1 VAYTADIN
9 IVVRGQAAV
18 NKLQQD
24 LDALA
29 KKLDDIT
36 KRRIGPSTA
45 LETFNAQL
53 AEAKRRLNEVAA
65 GTSAETE
72 AIKNYVTALGN
83 ANAASDRQNKLIQE
97 EINLRQAATGQVQ
110 KLADRQA
117 EFTAR
122 TNEAAQ
128 AAHRQT
134 AEFLRQQRVA
144 KQVAAINATAP
155 AAQLLL
161 PAAAPGAPAMSGG
174 ARRRIT
180 GPVERLG
187 GARTEDQAAMALRFA
202 QALQEQVRPL
212 SQIDALYAGI
222 ANQAAQLQRIKA
234 LPDSAMLNA
243 SARGIKQLET
253 GQDKYNRELQEGVE
267 RLQQVDRL
275 EESRARR
282 ARKLQQRQEYF
293 AEPPAAAP
301 TAPGFGA
308 ASRGRLGGAL
318 SSGIIGGGF
327 PLLFGQGPAA
337 AIGGGL
343 GGLAGGL
350 VGGGFGF
357 ALSIL
362 GTAIGDSIKQSED
375 FNKALA
381 ALNTGL
387 STTGTTAITTGN
399 DIKQL
404 ASDLNVAKE
413 DAIKL
418 VDAFSAFENAQMRES
433 LARLFG
439 PVGGAETFEAIA
451 KAGVDEQNALNAI
464 STLRKQIGNTA
475 AEQLMLQLQTN
486 GAAATQA
493 ALLDL
498 VIRKSLG
505 ITGAQEKQVEFA
517 DLLLST
523 WEGIVAALAGAVSL
537 AVQFL
542 QKMQET
548 SLIKIPFLSE
558 IQQYLTG
565 VKARTPEQIAGD
577 RQMSVLF
584 RLNRDTKAAMQ
595 AIQQQT
601 SVFKAEQAAGAALKP
616 DKGADRAAREAERTA
631 QRIRDIQLETQAIK
645 QLSYIQ
651 GKIVQA
657 EIARDD
663 QLVIRLQGVQR
674 EQEVLHSLQKS
685 LEGVGSEKEKQALL
699 TRAQAQLEQVQLD
712 TAAKLELLEAK
723 RVQNYNDMLY
733 DLQSQIPIEEALTEK
748 ARRRAEIE
756 QQIQKLVRDKKLIGD
771 AEIDNYRR
779 ALLALDQV
787 REKTAQVKRDQAELQ
802 SLYQGIA
809 GQITG
814 GIGTA
819 IDLVV
824 RSTDNLGES
833 LQRLAQDI
841 LTAVGKMLIFYGLA
855 KAFGALGGSDG
866 QGIFS
871 YLALGFGGDTK
882 SLGFAEGGFVT
893 APTRAMVGEGGE
905 SEYVI
910 PASKM
915 RGAMNRYAAGARGS
929 AVIPAGSEGGDGMT
943 ATMAAPGAI
952 DVRYTVERINSV
964 DYVTAD
970 QFQRGMQ
977 QAAAQGAAQGEQRTL
992 RRLQSSNSTRKR
1004 LGI

>member
-1 VAYTADIN
+1 MAYRADIE
-9 IVVRGQAAV
+9 IAVRGAQELKRLQSEISATSKLVDGLNSYLENIGTGGIVRSV
-18 NKLQQD
+18 NNLKSLVA
-24 LDALA
+24 DA
-29 KKLDDIT
+29 
-36 KRRIGPSTA
+36 
-45 LETFNAQL
+45 
-53 AEAKRRLNEVAA
+53 AEAFNKA
-65 GTSAETE
+65 
-72 AIKNYVTALGN
+72 ALGT
-83 ANAASDRQNKLIQE
+83 E
-97 EINLRQAATGQVQ
+97 EATIAAT
-110 KLADRQA
+110 KY
-117 EFTAR
+117 
-122 TNEAAQ
+122 AQ
-128 AAHRQT
+128 ATDNLNAGLRERAALLDKINRQ
-134 AEFLRQQRVA
+134 ER
-144 KQVAAINATAP
+144 AAALVRAGVNMPTS
-155 AAQLLL
+155 QLLL

-293 AEPPAAAP
+293 AEPAAAP
-301 TAPGFGA
+301 AAPGFGA

-558 IQQYLTG
+558 IQQYLSG

-601 SVFKAEQAAGAALKP
+601 GVFKAEQAAGAALKP

-723 RVQNYNDMLY
+723 RLQNYNDMLY
-733 DLQSQIPIEEALTEK
+733 DLQSQIPVEEALTEK

-855 KAFGALGGSDG
+855 KALGALGGSDG

-929 AVIPAGSEGGDGMT
+929 AVIPAGSDGGDGMT
-943 ATMAAPGAI
+943 ATVAAPGAI

-992 RRLQSSNSTRKR
+992 RRLQSSTSTRKR
-1004 LGI
+1004 LGM